1 MTDQT
6 IAASQESAPSASATG
21 ARRLTILYVAA
32 LSTVALLT
40 VGAQVLVQWQL
51 ECSQTDSRVIN
62 IAGRQRMLSQRLAK
76 SSLQLEADSGEND
89 PVVKQEMTEAL
100 TEWQSNHNGLQHGD
114 RSKDLEGNLSPQ
126 LTKLFA
132 EVRPHYEAVRLAADK
147 QIYAKP
153 GEDVSASVRDIREHE
168 SAFLEGMDKIVSR
181 CVLEAEGRV
190 ARLRNSELALL
201 ALTLLVL
208 VAEGLFIFK
217 PAVRQIKQV
226 VARLET
232 TGARLTVA
240 KEEAEAANEAKT
252 RFLANVS
259 HELRTPMAAV
269 LGMTELAREST
280 DPERRDQYLT
290 IVEQTGQSLLR
301 LLNDLIDTAK
311 IEAAELEL
319 RVTPFQP
326 AAVNRRVVELLRPL
340 AAAKVLNLKC
350 EHDDVADCTVL
361 GDEERLMQVLI
372 NLVGNAIKYT
382 EAGHVRVALNTIASG
397 PASQRLVWTISD
409 TGIGIN
415 SQDQARLFEPFF
427 QVEASPETSRGGA
440 GLGLSICARILDAFG
455 GSIELSSAIGT
466 GTTVR
471 VEIELPLA
479 TMPDALPEAEPLP
492 SEQSTASLN
501 VLVVEDSS
509 VNQLLLKEW
518 IERAGH
524 RVTIAV
530 DGAAAI
536 KAYESRGAD
545 VVVTD
550 YRLGPLNG
558 AETALRI
565 RDVAS
570 FNQAPPPPIIC
581 VTGDVDATAS
591 FPGQDIF
598 YAVAMKP
605 VRREE
610 LYRLINK
617 ATSLIGESG
626 TTVADNSMSDFH
638 RELAVELSRI
648 MPEQLNELREAIA
661 SRDFKTVSLIAHRI
675 RGQVTYFECRDA
687 ERTLLQLEQA
697 AKRRDYEGS
706 KGHVGDLQVQVSE
719 LLRTMPPT
727 VAC

>member
-1 MTDQT
+1 MTDQPT
-6 IAASQESAPSASATG
+6 AASPKPAPTASATG
-21 ARRLTILYVAA
+21 AQRLTILYIVA

-40 VGAQVLVQWQL
+40 IGAQVLVQWQL
-51 ECSQTDSRVIN
+51 ESSQTDSRVIN

-76 SSLQLEADSGEND
+76 SSLQLEADSGESD
-89 PVVKQEMTEAL
+89 PAVRQEMAEAL

-114 RSKDLEGNLSPQ
+114 RSNGLEGDLSPQ
-126 LTKLFA
+126 LTELFA
-132 EVRPHYEAVRLAADK
+132 KVRPHYEAICLAAQE
-147 QIYAKP
+147 QIVAKP
-153 GEDVSASVRDIREHE
+153 GDDVSASVSDIREHE
-168 SAFLEGMDKIVSR
+168 SAFLEGMDDIVSR

-208 VAEGLFIFK
+208 VAEGLFIFR
-217 PAVRQIKQV
+217 PAVGQIKQV
-226 VARLET
+226 VARLEA

-259 HELRTPMAAV
+259 HELRTPMTAV

-280 DPERRDQYLT
+280 DTERRNQYLT
-290 IVEQTGQSLLR
+290 IVEQAGQSLLR

-319 RVTPFQP
+319 KTAPFHP
-326 AAVNRRVVELLRPL
+326 VAVNRRVVDLLRPL
-340 AAAKVLNLKC
+340 AAAKGLDLQCK
-350 EHDDVADCTVL
+350 HDDVTDCTVL

-382 EAGHVRVALNTIASG
+382 DAGHVCATLETIVSG
-397 PASQRLVWTISD
+397 AGNRRLAWTISD

-415 SQDQARLFEPFF
+415 REDQARLFEPFF
-427 QVEASPETSRGGA
+427 QVEASPEASRGGA
-440 GLGLSICARILDAFG
+440 GLGLSICAKILDALG
-455 GSIELSSAIGT
+455 GSIELSSAIGK

-479 TMPDALPEAEPLP
+479 PLADASPKAEPLP
-492 SEQSTASLN
+492 TEQSAASLN

-518 IERAGH
+518 LERAGH
-524 RVTIAV
+524 RVTIAA
-530 DGAAAI
+530 DGAEAI
-536 KAYESRGAD
+536 DVFELRGAD

-565 RDVAS
+565 RAIAS
-570 FNQAPPPPIIC
+570 VKRTLAPPIIC

-598 YAVAMKP
+598 AAVAMKP
-605 VRREE
+605 VGREE
-610 LYRLINK
+610 LYRLIGR
-617 ATSLIGESG
+617 ATSPNGESG
-626 TTVADNSMSDFH
+626 TAVADDSMPDFH

-648 MPEQLNELREAIA
+648 MPGQLNELQKAMA
-661 SRDFKTVSLIAHRI
+661 SRDFMTVSLLSHRM
-675 RGQVTYFECRDA
+675 RGQVAYFNCPDA
-687 ERTLLQLEQA
+687 ERTLLQGLA
-697 AKRRDYEGS
+697 
-706 KGHVGDLQVQVSE
+706 E
-719 LLRTMPPT
+719 LI
-727 VAC
+727 AF

>member
-1 MTDQT
+1 MTSQPT
-6 IAASQESAPSASATG
+6 AASQKPTLTASATG
-21 ARRLTILYVAA
+21 ARRLTILYIVA

-40 VGAQVLVQWQL
+40 IGAQVLVQWQL
-51 ECSQTDSRVIN
+51 EGSQTDSRVIN

-76 SSLQLEADSGEND
+76 TSLQLKADSEESD
-89 PVVKQEMTEAL
+89 LAVRQEMAEAL

-114 RSKDLEGNLSPQ
+114 RSNGLEGDLSPQ

-132 EVRPHYEAVRLAADK
+132 EVRPHYEAIRLAAQK
-147 QIYAKP
+147 QIVAKP

-168 SAFLEGMDKIVSR
+168 SAFLEGMDNVVSR

-208 VAEGLFIFK
+208 VAEGLFIFR

-226 VARLET
+226 VARLEA

-259 HELRTPMAAV
+259 HELRTPMTAV

-290 IVEQTGQSLLR
+290 IVEQAGQSLLR

-319 RVTPFQP
+319 KTAPFHP
-326 AAVNRRVVELLRPL
+326 VAVNRRVVDLLRPL
-340 AAAKVLNLKC
+340 AAAKGLDLQCK
-350 EHDDVADCTVL
+350 HDDVADCMVL

-382 EAGHVRVALNTIASG
+382 DAGHVCVALETVASG
-397 PASQRLVWTISD
+397 AGNQRLVWTISD

-415 SQDQARLFEPFF
+415 SEDQARLFEPFF
-427 QVEASPETSRGGA
+427 QVEASPEASRGGA
-440 GLGLSICARILDAFG
+440 GLGLSICAKILDALG
-455 GSIELSSAIGT
+455 GSIELSSAIGK

-479 TMPDALPEAEPLP
+479 PVADASPKTKFQQT
-492 SEQSTASLN
+492 EQSAASLN
-501 VLVVEDSS
+501 VLVVEDST

-518 IERAGH
+518 LERAGH
-524 RVTIAV
+524 RVTIAA
-530 DGAAAI
+530 DGTEAI
-536 KAYESRGAD
+536 DVFESRGAD

-558 AETALRI
+558 AETALRLREI
-565 RDVAS
+565 AAV
-570 FNQAPPPPIIC
+570 NQTPTPPIIC

-598 YAVAMKP
+598 AAVAMKP
-605 VRREE
+605 VGREE
-610 LYRLINK
+610 LYRLIEK
-617 ATSLIGESG
+617 ATSTNVESG
-626 TTVADNSMSDFH
+626 TAVADVSMSDFH

-648 MPEQLNELREAIA
+648 MPEQLNELQEAMA
-661 SRDFKTVSLIAHRI
+661 SRDFTTVSLLSHRM
-675 RGQVTYFECRDA
+675 RGQVTYFNCPDA

-697 AKRRDYEGS
+697 AELRDYEGS
-706 KGHVGDLQVQVSE
+706 QAHVGKLQVQLAE
-719 LLRTMPPT
+719 LLETILPI
-727 VAC
+727 VA